1 VRNRYFDLLRAVA
14 ILRVVLYHAS
24 GWALLTVV
32 FPAMGVMF
40 ALAGSLMAASLD
52 RYGGWRAVT
61 RRLRRVLPPF
71 WLGAAVLVPAMIRTG
86 LPVDWNLLAWVVP
99 LGDPPVNGW
108 GHTVS
113 GIIWYVREYL
123 WFVLLSPLALPFFR
137 RWPVP
142 AFLLPMAAL
151 VVGQLGVPLPAA
163 VWDFGLYFGAWLI
176 GFAHN
181 DGVFER
187 LSRRVVRQVAAAL
200 AVGGAAWILTHPGPR
215 GLDLNDNPIGNVLW
229 STGFVLILI
238 GLAPPDLAW
247 LDRRAFAGWLVTLM
261 NRRAMTVYLWH
272 PAAVVG
278 ATTVVFMWDIPLGS
292 GPGLALFWATLAVS
306 VLGAVAIFGWVE
318 DLAARRPVAVI
329 PRQRSRS
336 AMPVQT

>member
-1 VRNRYFDLLRAVA
+1 MRNRYFDLLRAVA

-52 RYGGWRAVT
+52 RYGAARAVG

-71 WLGAAVLVPAMIRTG
+71 WLGAALLVPAMVRSG
-86 LPVDWNLLAWVVP
+86 LPVDWNLLLWVVP
-99 LGDPPVNGW
+99 LDDPPVNGW

-113 GIIWYVREYL
+113 GIVWYVREYL
-123 WFVLLSPLALPFFR
+123 WFVLLSPLALPLFR

-142 AFLLPMAAL
+142 TLLLPVAAL
-151 VVGQLGVPLPAA
+151 AAGQSGLLVNAV

-176 GFAHN
+176 GFAHH
-181 DGVFER
+181 DGVFAR
-187 LSRRVVRQVAAAL
+187 MSRGAVVRLALVVAL
-200 AVGGAAWILTHPGPR
+200 AGAAWILTHPGPR
-215 GLDLNDNPIGNVLW
+215 GFDLNDDPVGNVLW
-229 STGFVLILI
+229 STGFVLLLI

-247 LDRRAFAGWLVTLM
+247 LGRRAVAAWVVTLV

-278 ATTVVFMWDIPLGS
+278 ATTVVFLRGIPLESNTGT
-292 GPGLALFWATLAVS
+292 AIFWGTVAMIIV
-306 VLGAVAIFGWVE
+306 GAVVVFGWVE
-318 DLAARRPVAVI
+318 DLAARRPLSVI
-329 PRQRSRS
+329 PRQRPSLPVRS
-336 AMPVQT
+336 